1 MSNKNFLCAFR
12 NGDRCFL
19 NFHDYFRHIT
29 LYHASERNFRLTC
42 DISSSCGIMYKT
54 FTSYKMHVHRQ
65 HQSLL
70 NATAHQPK
78 VNDVQGFNQLSTQ
91 TQITPVTNSIAIDDS
106 NADIIYNDNE
116 NDGFNSLWNDLS
128 VDNLYQHKSIDLMT
142 IQEQY
147 TRFLLELRE
156 HHILPQNVIQSI
168 TTHIVKLL
176 NSIMNLLEEQANK
189 KNESKESATTAKTI
203 AVNDMCSTIKN
214 IEQSIIMS
222 TRNEYQFLQ
231 SCKKFFN
238 YTPPIENILSSNEE
252 RKEYSYHISIK
263 ESLKKILQKQDMIP
277 LLTENIRN
285 QYCAT
290 KANMDLMFSCR
301 DGLIG
306 KKIRNNSFMIQLY
319 IDGIGVT
326 NPIGPKKDR
335 HKLTMVYFT
344 LEDVPDVFQSML
356 ECINLAAIC
365 QTKYLNSSEKIKRFY
380 SHIVNDLNDLQQ
392 FGLAI
397 NTFNSQ
403 VLFSFSTVAGD
414 NLAVHE
420 MAGFQQSFSSGYFC
434 RRCLVTY
441 ENRLIPLTDV
451 HFIQRTSKEHE
462 RFLQLM
468 QRRPNVKSCFGV
480 VQPSPLNNLLN
491 FDPTNCFP
499 GDIMYDFF
507 EGNYH

>member
-1 MSNKNFLCAFR
+1 MSNKNFLCAFC

-29 LYHASERNFRLTC
+29 LYHASERNIRLTC

-54 FTSYKMHVHRQ
+54 FISYKMHVHRQ

-128 VDNLYQHKSIDLMT
+128 VDNLYQHKSIDHMT

-238 YTPPIENILSSNEE
+238 YTPPI
-252 RKEYSYHISIK
+252 
-263 ESLKKILQKQDMIP
+263 
-277 LLTENIRN
+277 
-285 QYCAT
+285 
-290 KANMDLMFSCR
+290 
-301 DGLIG
+301 
-306 KKIRNNSFMIQLY
+306 
-319 IDGIGVT
+319 
-326 NPIGPKKDR
+326 
-335 HKLTMVYFT
+335 
-344 LEDVPDVFQSML
+344 
-356 ECINLAAIC
+356 
-365 QTKYLNSSEKIKRFY
+365 
-380 SHIVNDLNDLQQ
+380 
-392 FGLAI
+392 
-397 NTFNSQ
+397 
-403 VLFSFSTVAGD
+403 
-414 NLAVHE
+414 
-420 MAGFQQSFSSGYFC
+420 
-434 RRCLVTY
+434 
-441 ENRLIPLTDV
+441 
-451 HFIQRTSKEHE
+451 
-462 RFLQLM
+462 
-468 QRRPNVKSCFGV
+468 
-480 VQPSPLNNLLN
+480 
-491 FDPTNCFP
+491 
-499 GDIMYDFF
+499 
-507 EGNYH
+507 